1 MNASISIHAKSEKV
15 FEPTV
20 KFIASKPEANSFF
33 SLGLDSFYF
42 DVYMKHDQMIT
53 LRDVL
58 SAAIENSPF
67 KCGVRECEEARVTN
81 CENCDANFCADHGQ
95 KGGDREGGTNPNGS
109 PHGAYAV
116 PSICNLCVERSRA

>member
-1 MNASISIHAKSEKV
+1 MIINTHIHASTTAADFAPAIWPLSSTE
-15 FEPTV
+15 T
-20 KFIASKPEANSFF
+20 F
-33 SLGLDSFYF
+33 SLAFEKNRSVVVFLT
-42 DVYMKHDQMIT
+42 HDQMIT

-58 SAAIENSPF
+58 SVAIENSPF

-116 PSICNLCVERSRA
+116 PSICDSCMERSRA